1 MIRGKQAVLFPRI
14 SAKRSMEG
22 CVMMRV
28 VRLWLWNW
36 CYHDT
41 HTHNL
46 GFKHGIAWSRM
57 YFTQLKTSDTKYYHV
72 KIKTTTRKHQKCNMF
87 PRLVFSHTSQPP
99 CFPHDPRWAEAALR
113 KGPGWHP
120 LALRRSHL
128 RPWAEVPKDFK
139 WWVCHR
145 YDTLWHI
152 YLYRYLLCICI
163 DIFVWWWILMYFVL
177 FC

>member
-1 MIRGKQAVLFPRI
+1 VVSRRCCSHEFLPNGQWRGVLWCAL
-14 SAKRSMEG
+14 SG
-22 CVMMRV
+22 CGSGTDAIM
-28 VRLWLWNW
+28 
-36 CYHDT
+36 T